1 MFRRRRKPDEGA
13 VTNQNATSQTERQAP
28 EQVMPLY
35 LVCETSSVMQE
46 SGGVQLLN
54 EAFAD
59 LHAEIAADPFVSDLF
74 RVGVICFSNV
84 VEEVMSLTKLSDV
97 VAMPLLEGSGPSELN
112 VVFDYLKTQIL
123 TDISLLKDQEFEV
136 FRPLVLLFS
145 LGGIDEEKSR
155 WEMAF
160 SSLTDKAS
168 FRQYPNIVSIGMAG
182 ADEDVVGILGN
193 MGSYI
198 RDENSPS
205 SSWIFGIVKFQ
216 GDRMRHARF
225 YGGTEDLLAIVPAGF
240 RQLFPHSGS
249 AE

>member
-1 MFRRRRKPDEGA
+1 MFRRRRKPDESA
-13 VTNQNATSQTERQAP
+13 VTNQNATSQPERQAP

-54 EAFAD
+54 EAFSD
-59 LHAEIAADPFVSDLF
+59 LHAEIAADPLISDF
-74 RVGVICFSNV
+74 IRVGVICFSNV

-145 LGGIDEEKSR
+145 LGGIDEEKSK

-160 SSLTDKAS
+160 SSLTDKSS
-168 FRQYPNIVSIGMAG
+168 FRQFPNIVSIGMSG
-182 ADEDVVGILGN
+182 ADEDVVGALGTLN
-193 MGSYI
+193 AFVVNEERDSLSKAFREIFPGI
-198 RDENSPS
+198 RQRLWYGDFLNPNQPVPS
-205 SSWIFGIVKFQ
+205 G
-216 GDRMRHARF
+216 
-225 YGGTEDLLAIVPAGF
+225 L
-240 RQLFPHSGS
+240 RQVVPHSDS